1 MCDLVQGI
9 VETGMKYRQA
19 VSALSGIDGFA
30 QSHIIPSYDKHSWH
44 YSVPLNAQL
53 SDAQLAVVS
62 SMSRQ
67 FIGNSLI
74 DSLAARLLG
83 RFIQPK
89 YVPMARLNVRVS
101 PDDSV
106 RLKVEGDMA
115 VGRKFL
121 RVPADYSSLP
131 LFCSDMQTQEQKN
144 ALNGL
149 ASRVANAVD
158 GVRVAF

>member
-1 MCDLVQGI
+1 MCDLDQGI
-9 VETGMKYRQA
+9 VETSMKYRQA
-19 VSALSGIDGFA
+19 VSALSRIDGFA
-30 QSHIIPSYDKHSWH
+30 QSHSIPSYDRHSWH

-53 SDAQLAVVS
+53 SDAQLAVVN
-62 SMSRQ
+62 SMSVQ
-67 FIGNSLI
+67 FIGKSLI
-74 DSLAARLLG
+74 DNLAARLLG
-83 RFIQPK
+83 RFITPT

-121 RVPADYSSLP
+121 KVPADYYSLP
-131 LFCSDMQTQEQKN
+131 FFCSDMQTQEQKD

-149 ASRVANAVD
+149 ASRVAKVVD
-158 GVRVAF
+158 GVRVTF